1 MSKQIEHHFVHWI
14 DGMKVNRSHFIQD
27 QLATIDLVRDASS
40 RNLSPINFGLLLP
53 EAGKQTSLHSIANVE
68 TNGTLNVAVNYCRA
82 VTANGTLIDV
92 VPAFPLKEQM
102 VIEKQIEAA
111 TQATNYFVVIVAD
124 AFHPIPYGVP
134 NPAEV
139 PARQPF
145 VATALSLQFVREDL
159 LSTHQSAPVLLPI
172 AKFVLKNGKAEEDA
186 GFIPPCTASLAYAD
200 LADVLDETLKFFAQI
215 EQFTLTIIQKV
226 HQKNQ
231 QNDLALLM
239 LALSEKMQTF
249 INYRFASLKWEMPYR
264 SPFFIYELNSS
275 FARVIHSFL
284 ESRTGS
290 GKEEM
295 INYITEWCD
304 LSQGQF
310 DNAVAELLQLPYNHS
325 DINSSLIK
333 ITEFAKT
340 LSIVFS
346 KLAKLDY
353 IGKKKE
359 TNIFVKEEP
368 VAGNTTSSEV
378 KPKVKRSF
386 LAD

>member
-1 MSKQIEHHFVHWI
+1 MSKQTEHRFVHWI
-14 DGMKVNRSHFIQD
+14 DGMKVNRMHFIQD

-40 RNLSPINFGLLLP
+40 RNISPINFGLLLP
-53 EAGKQTSLHSIANVE
+53 EAGKPTALQSSVSIE
-68 TNGTLNVAVNYCRA
+68 TNGTLNIAINYCHA
-82 VTANGTLIDV
+82 VTANGTLIDIA
-92 VPAFPLKEQM
+92 PEFPLKEQ
-102 VIEKQIEAA
+102 ISISKEIEATA
-111 TQATNYFVVIVAD
+111 KAAGYYVVIVAD
-124 AFHPIPYGVP
+124 AFHPTPYGVP
-134 NPAEV
+134 NPAEM

-145 VATALSLQFVREDL
+145 VSTALSIQLVHEDI
-159 LSTHQSAPVLLPI
+159 LSTHQSAPVLLPVSKI
-172 AKFVLKNGKAEEDA
+172 VIKNGKAEEDA
-186 GFIPPCTASLAYAD
+186 GFIPPCTAALAYPD

-215 EQFTLTIIQKV
+215 EQLTLSIIQKV

-239 LALSEKMQTF
+239 LGLSERMQQF
-249 INYRFASLKWEMPYR
+249 INYRFAALKWEMPYR

-275 FARVIHSFL
+275 FARVIYSFL
-284 ESRTGS
+284 ESRSST

-295 INYITEWCD
+295 VNYITEWCD
-304 LSQGQF
+304 LTQGQF
-310 DNAVAELLQLPYNHS
+310 DSAVAELLQLPYNHS
-325 DINSSLIK
+325 DINNSLLK
-333 ITEFAKT
+333 ITDFAKT

-368 VAGNTTSSEV
+368 VAGNTSSEA